1 MIFLQAYLL
10 VGCMM
15 ALFILWTTLAND
27 FDQFCRD
34 YFRQEPPST
43 LDKWV
48 TAVAS
53 IVVWPV
59 HLYWM
64 LSK

>member
-10 VGCMM
+10 IGCMM
-15 ALFILWTTLAND
+15 ALFILWTTLAKD

-48 TAVAS
+48 TAAS
-53 IVVWPV
+53 FYVPMAI